1 MDILFEFL
9 FDLAFEGTLELSTC
23 RKVPAWIRYPLIVL
37 IALFFLAV
45 IGLIF
50 LVGVLMLKK
59 SVWLGIVFLILGAL
73 LTFWTVR
80 KFRRVYL
87 EKREKW
93 NE

>member
-9 FDLAFEGTLELSTC
+9 IDLAFEGTLELSTS
-23 RKVPAWIRYPLIVL
+23 RKVPAWIRYPLMIL

-45 IGLIF
+45 IGLVF
-50 LVGVLMLKK
+50 LVGVLMLKEM
-59 SVWLGIVFLILGAL
+59 VLVGIAFIILGVL
-73 LTFWTVR
+73 MTFWTVR

-93 NE
+93 E